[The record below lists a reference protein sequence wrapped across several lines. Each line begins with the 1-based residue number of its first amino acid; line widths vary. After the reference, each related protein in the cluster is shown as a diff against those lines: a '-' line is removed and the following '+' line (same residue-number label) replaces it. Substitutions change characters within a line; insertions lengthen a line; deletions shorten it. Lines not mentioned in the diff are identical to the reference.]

1 MKKFLAVALSAALVA
16 GLAAGCGSDSN
27 DAGSGAKTAKV
38 IDVDLT
44 SEEYAFGV
52 DKTQPEL
59 LDEVNAFIQKIKDDE
74 EHVARLAIQQLYT
87 TYRSVINFL
96 YA

>member
-44 SEEYAFGV
+44 SEDMRSAW
-52 DKTQPEL
+52 
-59 LDEVNAFIQKIKDDE
+59 IK
-74 EHVARLAIQQLYT
+74 HSRNSLM
-87 TYRSVINFL
+87 R
-96 YA
+96 